1 MKILRAVGLYALL
14 TVVLTFPLA
23 LRLRIMDPGDSAYFA
38 WAVGWEIH
46 ALKTDPLRLPHGNI
60 YHPSRYA
67 LFMDEPILGTTLLVL
82 PAALFTDDAVLLFN
96 LARLLTYLASAL
108 AAYLLARE
116 LGCGEGPSLLAGA
129 VFAFSP
135 IRTDQLA
142 HLSTLGTQWLP
153 LALLFVFRFARTA
166 RARDGV
172 LAALF
177 YALSAYACG
186 YHGLIGLLVLPLAV
200 LPLLWKRWHLLP
212 RAVPGLIALVLAL
225 LPLQLLHRAPF
236 AAEKFV
242 RPEAHAIFHSAG
254 LESFF
259 ATSSSN
265 WIWGELTTPFRSLGS
280 NNLFPGL
287 VVPGLAVAGAWRL
300 WRARRRPSRE
310 AVALALLIVG
320 ATFVALGPEIHLM
333 GETLSASPYR
343 WLRRALPPLQ
353 GIRASSRAGIF
364 IALAFASLAALGAKV
379 WRQRPRLL
387 ALVFLAALA
396 ETLIVPISMP
406 AWAHVIDSS
415 KPIPPVYE
423 WLKVQ
428 PVEVAV
434 VELPIGKG
442 DFSRP
447 AFDEAVYMVKS
458 TWHWKRL
465 VNGYA
470 GVEPAQYQKVRELT
484 RRFPSAESIELL
496 RAMKVQYI
504 LLNRGGYGPNQWA
517 RIERDL
523 PAFEECCLDR
533 VAEFP
538 GVTVFGIRPPAPADR

>member
-1 MKILRAVGLYALL
+1 MKILRAIGLYALL

-38 WAVGWEIH
+38 WAIGWEVH
-46 ALKTDPLRLPHGNI
+46 ALKTDPLSLPHGNI
-60 YHPSRYA
+60 YHPSRFA

-82 PAALFTDDAVLLFN
+82 PAAPFTDDAVLLFN
-96 LARLLTYLASAL
+96 LARLLTFLASAL

-166 RARDGV
+166 RPRDGV

-186 YHGLIGLLVLPLAV
+186 YHGLIGLLVLPLAL

-212 RAVPGLIALVLAL
+212 KAVPAVIVLGLAL
-225 LPLQLLHRAPF
+225 LPLQLLHRAAF
-236 AAEKFV
+236 APENFV
-242 RPEAHAIFHSAG
+242 RPEAHAVFHSAS

-265 WIWGELTTPFRSLGS
+265 WVYGELTTPFRTLGS

-287 VVPGLAVAGAWRL
+287 MAPGLAIAGVWRL

-320 ATFVALGPEIHLM
+320 AALVALGPEIHLM
-333 GETLSASPYR
+333 GQTLSPSPYR

-364 IALAFASLAALGAKV
+364 IALALASLAALGAKA
-379 WRQRPRLL
+379 WSRRPRLL
-387 ALVFLAALA
+387 ALAFVAALA

-406 AWAHVIDSS
+406 AWAQVIDTSQ
-415 KPIPPVYE
+415 PIPPVYE

-465 VNGYA
+465 VNGNA

-484 RRFPSAESIELL
+484 RRFPSQESIDLL

-538 GVTVFGIRPPAPADR
+538 GVDVFGIRPADR